1 MSAETVYYTAE
12 QAAAKLGKTRNWM
25 MTKARHRLIPHT
37 RVGRT
42 PMWTDEHLAEIVRMG
57 ERRPRLAAKPALQRG
72 TSAKGALRS
81 KPTRRL
87 QASA

>member
-12 QAAAKLGKTRNWM
+12 QAAARLGKTRNWM
-25 MTKARHRLIPHT
+25 MTKARRQLIPHS

-57 ERRPRLAAKPALQRG
+57 ERRPRLVAKAALQR
-72 TSAKGALRS
+72 SAAAKGALRS
-81 KPTRRL
+81 KPARHRET
-87 QASA
+87 AA